1 MFVAGGRLIAAVGY
15 AQMHKLLAR
24 LLADTEGA
32 ETAEWVLIAALIVTV
47 AVALYSGALQDA
59 LSGIVNGSMSR
70 FTGT

>member
-1 MFVAGGRLIAAVGY
+1 M
-15 AQMHKLLAR
+15 LAR